1 MFTTQTVCVI
11 DIYHVLVYNVNVV
24 EAMGNSQRELY
35 LQLGKRIREARKGAG
50 LTQAELASLISLSR
64 TSVTN
69 IELGRQHIL
78 LHTLY
83 DMASALGREVTDLM
97 PEMKPES
104 REDLTERIPDG
115 LDEREREWI
124 ESLVSTTKGGE

>member
-1 MFTTQTVCVI
+1 VI
-11 DIYHVLVYNVNVV
+11 DICHVLVYNINMV

-35 LQLGKRIREARKGAG
+35 LQLGKRIREARKDAG

-83 DMASALGREVTDLM
+83 DMASALGREVRDLM
-97 PEMKPES
+97 PEMKLES
-104 REDLTERIPDG
+104 REDLTEKIPED
-115 LDEREREWI
+115 LDEREREWVV
-124 ESLVSTTKGGE
+124 SVVSTTEGGE